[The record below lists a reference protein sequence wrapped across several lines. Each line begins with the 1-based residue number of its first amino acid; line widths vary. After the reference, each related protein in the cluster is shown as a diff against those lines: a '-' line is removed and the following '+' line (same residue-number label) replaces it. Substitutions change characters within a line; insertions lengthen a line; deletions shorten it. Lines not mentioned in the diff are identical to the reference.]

1 MLVGNDF
8 QQWEAT
14 TFITDDDRQQ
24 TIKELY
30 GRFENTSACIANA
43 LVLAPRAEED
53 PSIFSDGSMGLVGPA
68 WDNAKMMEEL
78 NTFKRQI
85 ELM

>member
-24 TIKELY
+24 TLKELY
-30 GRFENTSACIANA
+30 ERFENTSACIANA

-53 PSIFSDGSMGLVGPA
+53 PSIFSDGSMYVDREQG
-68 WDNAKMMEEL
+68 NAKMMEEL